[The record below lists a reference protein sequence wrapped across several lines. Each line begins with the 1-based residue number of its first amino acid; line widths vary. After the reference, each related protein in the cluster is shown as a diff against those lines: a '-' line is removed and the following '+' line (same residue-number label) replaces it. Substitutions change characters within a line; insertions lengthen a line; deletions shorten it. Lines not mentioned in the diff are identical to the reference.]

1 MDELLELENAIK
13 ADQVLWQERLDAVYE
28 ERDRLVALISSLYPS
43 YIAIDEDSEDGF
55 KNVVYI
61 ETPEGQ
67 LSWHIADKEVPLFS
81 HLVVK
86 DNNWDGHTTE
96 EKYERI
102 ENLINRT
109 YKMKEQEEKI
119 NKRYKDLL
127 IRKRG

>member
-13 ADQVLWQERLDAVYE
+13 ADQELWQERLDAVYE

-67 LSWHIADKEVPLFS
+67 LSWHITDKEVPLFS

-102 ENLINRT
+102 ENLI
-109 YKMKEQEEKI
+109 KENCGE
-119 NKRYKDLL
+119 
-127 IRKRG
+127 